1 MNATSTRIR
10 TRKESPMRTSRSIV
24 SLALF
29 AGTALLLAAQPA
41 VGAEILRHQYFA
53 NSGLT
58 DVIGPRDGALGSTAT
73 LVAPVGITP
82 GYVNLPGGSGGGNY
96 GSHVLFPTSALLD
109 ELNSEGDTTIVRTN
123 KVDLS
128 RVYRNLAKDAAE
140 EIKELVYAYNSYQA
154 QPVQTA
160 GFDGGFV
167 SGSGGYYRYPYYPPY
182 GP

>member
-1 MNATSTRIR
+1 MSTLGEIAIRIYDNEFDDEATQLAREYRIQGISGWLEGNLGQFNNLCY
-10 TRKESPMRTSRSIV
+10 TSFGTTGQFKLEEESILSQLYLADYYTKQARKVLNMSVT
-24 SLALF
+24 
-29 AGTALLLAAQPA
+29 
-41 VGAEILRHQYFA
+41 
-53 NSGLT
+53 
-58 DVIGPRDGALGSTAT
+58 GSTDWT
-73 LVAPVGITP
+73 RL
-82 GYVNLPGGSGGGNY
+82 
-96 GSHVLFPTSALLD
+96 
-109 ELNSEGDTTIVRTN
+109 SEGDTTIVRTN

>member
-1 MNATSTRIR
+1 MASLGEIATRIYDNEFDDETTQLKR
-10 TRKESPMRTSRSIV
+10 LYRIQGISGWLEGNLGQFNNLCYTSYGTTDSFRLEEESILSQLYLGDYYTKQARKVLNMSVTGATDWTR
-24 SLALF
+24 L
-29 AGTALLLAAQPA
+29 
-41 VGAEILRHQYFA
+41 
-53 NSGLT
+53 
-58 DVIGPRDGALGSTAT
+58 
-73 LVAPVGITP
+73 
-82 GYVNLPGGSGGGNY
+82 
-96 GSHVLFPTSALLD
+96 
-109 ELNSEGDTTIVRTN
+109 SEGDTTIVRTN

>member
-1 MNATSTRIR
+1 MAHVGEMAERLYDNEFDDASTQLERLYRI
-10 TRKESPMRTSRSIV
+10 ESISGWLESNIGQFNNLCYTNFDSGFSGFH
-24 SLALF
+24 S
-29 AGTALLLAAQPA
+29 
-41 VGAEILRHQYFA
+41 EEENILSQLYLHDYYKREA
-53 NSGLT
+53 RRVLNMSVT
-58 DVIGPRDGALGSTAT
+58 GSTDWT
-73 LVAPVGITP
+73 RL
-82 GYVNLPGGSGGGNY
+82 
-96 GSHVLFPTSALLD
+96 
-109 ELNSEGDTTIVRTN
+109 SEGDTTIVRTN

-154 QPVQTA
+154 QPLQTA

>member
-1 MNATSTRIR
+1 MATLGEIAIRIYDNEFDDETTQLKR
-10 TRKESPMRTSRSIV
+10 LYRIQGISGWLEGNLGQFNNLCYTSFGATGNGFLLEEESILSQLYLADYYTKQARKVLNMSVT
-24 SLALF
+24 
-29 AGTALLLAAQPA
+29 
-41 VGAEILRHQYFA
+41 
-53 NSGLT
+53 
-58 DVIGPRDGALGSTAT
+58 GSTDWT
-73 LVAPVGITP
+73 RL
-82 GYVNLPGGSGGGNY
+82 
-96 GSHVLFPTSALLD
+96 
-109 ELNSEGDTTIVRTN
+109 SEGDTTIVRTN

-140 EIKELVYAYNSYQA
+140 EIKGLVYAYNSYNA